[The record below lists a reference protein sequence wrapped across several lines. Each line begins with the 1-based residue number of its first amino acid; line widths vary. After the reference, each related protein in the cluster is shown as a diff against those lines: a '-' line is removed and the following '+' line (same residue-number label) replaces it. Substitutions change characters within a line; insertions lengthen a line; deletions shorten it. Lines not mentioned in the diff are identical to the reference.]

1 MRLCGVGVTH
11 HLATSCNP
19 GDMTRDDA
27 LRARIREVVA
37 DAHREA
43 EHASEHER
51 ALELAPN
58 VDTPEGMIVRINHRA
73 SAIAW
78 TTVANALE
86 ALLD

>member
-1 MRLCGVGVTH
+1 MLP
-11 HLATSCNP
+11 A
-19 GDMTRDDA
+19 MTRDDA

-51 ALELAPN
+51 TLERGPAP
-58 VDTPEGMIVRINHRA
+58 DSPEAMMVRINHRA

-86 ALLD
+86 AILD

>member
-1 MRLCGVGVTH
+1 M
-11 HLATSCNP
+11 LAA
-19 GDMTRDDA
+19 MTQDDA

-51 ALELAPN
+51 ALERGPAP
-58 VDTPEGMIVRINHRA
+58 DSPESMMVRVNHRA
-73 SAIAW
+73 SAVAW